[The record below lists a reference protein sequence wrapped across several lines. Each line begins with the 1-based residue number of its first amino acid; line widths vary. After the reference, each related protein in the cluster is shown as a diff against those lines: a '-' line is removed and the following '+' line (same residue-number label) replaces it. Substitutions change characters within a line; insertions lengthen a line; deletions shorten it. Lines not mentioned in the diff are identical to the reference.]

1 MAENAG
7 FLSLS
12 FLKKERETVL
22 ITFSPK
28 LQKVA
33 ENTNNLHGCWIL
45 HVHEIFPMLLLEKY
59 KKLFHSLNHIFTIQ
73 KETVKIWD
81 SYRACKMPPCYS
93 SLKGTGH
100 QKSWRGSVFTFFPGL

>member
-22 ITFSPK
+22 IKFSPI

-33 ENTNNLHGCWIL
+33 ENTNNLHGC
-45 HVHEIFPMLLLEKY
+45 
-59 KKLFHSLNHIFTIQ
+59 
-73 KETVKIWD
+73 
-81 SYRACKMPPCYS
+81 
-93 SLKGTGH
+93 
-100 QKSWRGSVFTFFPGL
+100 

>member
-22 ITFSPK
+22 IKFSQN

-33 ENTNNLHGCWIL
+33 ENNNSLHGCWIL
-45 HVHEIFPMLLLEKY
+45 YMHEIFPVLLLQKY
-59 KKLFHSLNHIFTIQ
+59 KKLL
-73 KETVKIWD
+73 
-81 SYRACKMPPCYS
+81 P
-93 SLKGTGH
+93 GT
-100 QKSWRGSVFTFFPGL
+100 L

>member
-22 ITFSPK
+22 IKFSPN

-33 ENTNNLHGCWIL
+33 ENTNNLHGCWIFY
-45 HVHEIFPMLLLEKY
+45 VHEIFPVLLLEKY
-59 KKLFHSLNHIFTIQ
+59 KNLLHSLNHLFAIQ
-73 KETVKIWD
+73 NETVKIWD
-81 SYRACKMPPCYS
+81 SYRACKVPPCYATPL
-93 SLKGTGH
+93 LKV
-100 QKSWRGSVFTFFPGL
+100 QDVKSPGEGLS